1 MKQGGT
7 VQRITDEARKLQD
20 RFDTRNLADTEQAVI
35 VHDVLN
41 EPDSAFVSAAEM
53 FWLASVDD
61 KGAPTVSYKGGAPGF
76 LKILDDRTLLF
87 PNYDGNG
94 MFYSMGNVA
103 TTSQIGMLFMAFD
116 RPARLRVQGRA
127 TLTDDTSLAGRF
139 PGAQF
144 AVQVNIT
151 ALITNCPRYA
161 PRMTRI
167 EGSRYVPDAVTGAQ
181 PIPGWKRIDAIQ
193 PVLPQRDQN
202 RADTAGGLIT
212 IDEWGGMVASGNPL
226 A

>member
-1 MKQGGT
+1 MHQFSY
-7 VQRITDEARKLQD
+7 TDAARKLQD
-20 RFDTRNLADTEQAVI
+20 RFDTRNLADAELAVI
-35 VHDVLN
+35 VHDQLS
-41 EPDSAFVSAAEM
+41 EPDKAFISAAEM

-61 KGAPTVSYKGGAPGF
+61 KGSPTVSYKGGASGF
-76 LKILDDRTLLF
+76 VNILDDRTLLF

-94 MFYSMGNVA
+94 MYFSMGNVA

-127 TLTDDTSLAGRF
+127 TLTDDKALVGRF

-151 ALITNCPRYA
+151 ALITNCPRYI
-161 PRMTRI
+161 PRMTRVQ
-167 EGSRYVPDAVTGAQ
+167 GSRYVPDAKTGAQ

-193 PVLPQRDQN
+193 PVLPKRDQSK
-202 RADTAGGLIT
+202 ADTAGGLIT
-212 IDEWGGMVASGNPL
+212 MDQWGGMVADGNPL